1 MHDYV
6 WVHLGLTLGG
16 LGLRGEHSQML
27 SVALGGQQGE
37 LAIGALEQLVVQDDP
52 LIQATRAGLRGWR
65 VQVMRDLVVVVASD
79 EELGTEGEVVR

>member
-16 LGLRGEHSQML
+16 LGLRGEHSQQP
-27 SVALGGQQGE
+27 VALGGQQGE

-52 LIQATRAGLRGWR
+52 LIQATRAGLRGRR
-65 VQVMRDLVVVVASD
+65 VQVDLVIVVPRV